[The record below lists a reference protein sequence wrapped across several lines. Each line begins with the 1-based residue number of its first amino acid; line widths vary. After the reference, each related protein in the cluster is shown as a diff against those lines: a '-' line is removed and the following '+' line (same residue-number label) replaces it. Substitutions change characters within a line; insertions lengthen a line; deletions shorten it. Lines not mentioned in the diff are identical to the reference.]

1 METLFN
7 RTLGHDDA
15 KAFLARALSSGKFPH
30 ALLIHGPQGIG
41 QNALALDLVDLL
53 LCDDAARRPCGKCA
67 GCLGR
72 RRSNLENLHFVIPLE
87 EKSEGGDSR
96 ALTGAQV
103 AELTEGMAAVSAD
116 PYGFA
121 PAEKAVIRIAQISDL
136 QGKIGYTLPGGGA
149 KVAVMLKAETMD
161 APVANAL
168 LKTLEEPPA
177 NTYFLIA
184 CEDRGSLLP
193 TIVSRCTQL
202 PLFPLTVPAM
212 RAAAAARAT
221 AWDMPAVPERLL
233 PLAEGSPGILLSL
246 HRNGGATQISEAG
259 NFLAAALGPDS
270 ARENGLPFADYL
282 DGSPAFED
290 LASAAAFLAFLL
302 RVIRLGLRLR
312 IEAGAPHGS
321 PHGSP
326 VASAPPGARKPG
338 AWTRSALAAQGLDP
352 ALEEA
357 LAPLEE
363 AHDLRPLA
371 AWAEELLQAVRAY
384 AKPKNAAFGLYL
396 EFLQKHMAERAGT
409 GTGTGTGAPVASGA
423 A

>member
-15 KAFLARALSSGKFPH
+15 KDFLARALATGKFPH

-53 LCDDAARRPCGKCA
+53 LCEDAARRPCGRCA

-72 RRSNLENLHFVIPLE
+72 RHSNLENLHFVIPLE
-87 EKSEGGDSR
+87 EKSDGGDAR

-103 AELTEGMAAVSAD
+103 AELSEGTAALSAD
-116 PYGFA
+116 PYGFV

-149 KVAVMLKAETMD
+149 KVAVMLKAEAMD

-184 CEDRGSLLP
+184 CEDRAALLP

-212 RAAAAARAT
+212 RSAAAARAT
-221 AWDMPAVPERLL
+221 AWDMPAIAERLL
-233 PLAEGSPGILLSL
+233 PLAEGSPGALLSL

-259 NFLAAALGPDS
+259 RFLSAALGAGS
-270 ARENGLPFADYL
+270 ERGNGLPFADYL
-282 DGSPAFED
+282 EGSPAFED
-290 LASAAAFLAFLL
+290 LPSAAGLLSFLL

-312 IEAGAPHGS
+312 IGAGVPHG
-321 PHGSP
+321 HP
-326 VASAPPGARKPG
+326 VAAPAPDAPAPAGHAPG

-363 AHDLRPLA
+363 AFDLRPLA
-371 AWAEELLQAVRAY
+371 AWVEELLQAVRAY

-396 EFLQKHMAERAGT
+396 EYLQKHTAARAD
-409 GTGTGTGAPVASGA
+409 AAAS
-423 A
+423 

>member
-7 RTLGHDDA
+7 RTLGLDDA
-15 KAFLARALSSGKFPH
+15 KNFLARALSSGKFPH

-53 LCDDAARRPCGKCA
+53 LCEDAARRPCGRCA

-72 RRSNLENLHFVIPLE
+72 RHSNLENLHFVIPLE
-87 EKSEGGDSR
+87 EKSDGGDAR
-96 ALTGAQV
+96 ALTAAQV
-103 AELTEGMAAVSAD
+103 AELSEGMAAVSAD

-184 CEDRGSLLP
+184 CEDRASLLP

-233 PLAEGSPGILLSL
+233 PLAEGSPGALLSL
-246 HRNGGATQISEAG
+246 HRNGGATRISEAG
-259 NFLAAALGPDS
+259 RFLSAALGPDS

-290 LASAAAFLAFLL
+290 LASAAGLLAFLL

-312 IEAGAPHGS
+312 IDAGVPHGL
-321 PHGSP
+321 PA
-326 VASAPPGARKPG
+326 ASAPSAPSSHSAGPQAPG

-363 AHDLRPLA
+363 AYDLRPLA
-371 AWAEELLQAVRAY
+371 AWVEELLQAVRAY

-396 EFLQKHMAERAGT
+396 EYLQKHAAERAGA
-409 GTGTGTGAPVASGA
+409 GAPVASGA

>member
-1 METLFN
+1 METIFN
-7 RTLGHDDA
+7 RTLGLDDA
-15 KAFLARALSSGKFPH
+15 KAFLARALSTGKFPH

-53 LCDDAARRPCGKCA
+53 LCEDAARRPCGQCP

-72 RRSNLENLHFVIPLE
+72 RHGTENLHFVIPLE
-87 EKSEGGDSR
+87 EKSDGGDPR
-96 ALTGAQV
+96 ALTTAQV
-103 AELTEGMAAVSAD
+103 GELSEGMTAVSSD

-136 QGKIGYTLPGGGA
+136 QGKIGYTLPGGRA

-161 APVANAL
+161 SPVANAL

-184 CEDRGSLLP
+184 CEDRAALLP

-202 PLFPLTVPAM
+202 PLFPLSTEAM

-246 HRNGGATQISEAG
+246 HRNGGATRISEAG
-259 NFLAAALGPDS
+259 RFLDAALGPDS

-282 DGSPAFED
+282 ESSPAFED
-290 LASAAAFLAFLL
+290 LASAAGLLAFLL

-312 IEAGAPHGS
+312 IDAGMPDAGTQADH
-321 PHGSP
+321 
-326 VASAPPGARKPG
+326 APGAR
-338 AWTRSALAAQGLDP
+338 TRSALAAQGFDP
-352 ALEEA
+352 SLAEA
-357 LAPLEE
+357 LAPLE
-363 AHDLRPLA
+363 AAYDLRPLA
-371 AWAEELLQAVRAY
+371 GWVEELLQAVRAY

-396 EFLQKHMAERAGT
+396 EYLQKLAAERAGI
-409 GTGTGTGAPVASGA
+409 GAPVASGA
-423 A
+423 T